1 MLSQIEACSLPLLYK
16 LSVALPAGKQT
27 YPKKDKTN
35 LRIDCGFLL
44 FIFGCIKYRELKC
57 MTCFLLICE
66 LFLLTLTLECT
77 IWGSAF
83 LIGINPAVCSYTTKE
98 TSMVTS

>member
-1 MLSQIEACSLPLLYK
+1 
-16 LSVALPAGKQT
+16 
-27 YPKKDKTN
+27 
-35 LRIDCGFLL
+35 
-44 FIFGCIKYRELKC
+44 
-57 MTCFLLICE
+57 MTFFANME

-83 LIGINPAVCSYTTKE
+83 LIGIVCSYTTKE

>member
-27 YPKKDKTN
+27 YPKKGEDRLWVLAVYLRMYQVGN
-35 LRIDCGFLL
+35 LMHDL
-44 FIFGCIKYRELKC
+44 
-57 MTCFLLICE
+57 FLLICE
-66 LFLLTLTLECT
+66 LFLLTLTIECT

>member
-1 MLSQIEACSLPLLYK
+1 MLSQIEACSLPFLYK

-44 FIFGCIKYRELKC
+44 LYQVGNLMHDFFAN
-57 MTCFLLICE
+57 ME

-83 LIGINPAVCSYTTKE
+83 LIGINLAVCSYTTKE

>member
-1 MLSQIEACSLPLLYK
+1 MHDL
-16 LSVALPAGKQT
+16 
-27 YPKKDKTN
+27 
-35 LRIDCGFLL
+35 
-44 FIFGCIKYRELKC
+44 
-57 MTCFLLICE
+57 FLLICE

-98 TSMVTS
+98 TSMGDKLNQLCQAKQNLKEFCAVCEEQTFRYLKEAILCEHQ

>member
-1 MLSQIEACSLPLLYK
+1 MHDL
-16 LSVALPAGKQT
+16 
-27 YPKKDKTN
+27 
-35 LRIDCGFLL
+35 
-44 FIFGCIKYRELKC
+44 
-57 MTCFLLICE
+57 FLLICE
-66 LFLLTLTLECT
+66 LFLLTSTLECT

>member
-35 LRIDCGFLL
+35 LRIDCGLL
-44 FIFGCIKYRELKC
+44 LYQVGNL
-57 MTCFLLICE
+57 MHDLFLLICE